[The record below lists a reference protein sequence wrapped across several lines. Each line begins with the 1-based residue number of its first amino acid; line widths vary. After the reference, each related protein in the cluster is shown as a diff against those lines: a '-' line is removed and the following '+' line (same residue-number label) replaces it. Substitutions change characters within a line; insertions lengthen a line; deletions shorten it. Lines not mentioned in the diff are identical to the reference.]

1 MSATELILLEM
12 RIEALEAE
20 VARLKQQSGAYAEQ
34 MEEQKQDWV
43 NLIFGTLADYPDYDK
58 VIKLGRNYRESL
70 RPTPSKKT
78 TRKKTARKKAGDKA
92 TKKAAKKAT
101 NKTTKNVAKKA
112 AKKATKKR
120 RQ

>member
-70 RPTPSKKT
+70 RPTASKKT
-78 TRKKTARKKAGDKA
+78 TRKKAARKKAGLKE
-92 TKKAAKKAT
+92 AKKS
-101 NKTTKNVAKKA
+101 AKKSVKKP
-112 AKKATKKR
+112 AKKSTKKR
-120 RQ
+120 RG

>member
-1 MSATELILLEM
+1 MSATELILLAM
-12 RIEALEAE
+12 RVEALEAE

-70 RPTPSKKT
+70 RPTASKKT
-78 TRKKTARKKAGDKA
+78 TRKKTTRKKADNIA
-92 TKKAAKKAT
+92 
-101 NKTTKNVAKKA
+101 AKKA
-112 AKKATKKR
+112 AKKATKKATKKAAKKAAKKR